1 MSIMKMKSKSLVQS
15 WLEVELTINGRTLSE
30 ALFDMNKALGSAHTH
45 SRVREWA
52 ENRNGRGKRLPREVR
67 IYMAKVVMP
76 HVLKSAGV
84 ASSAKIDK
92 RTMNR
97 LVEQLC

>member
-1 MSIMKMKSKSLVQS
+1 MKMKAKSLVQS
-15 WLEVELTINGRTLSE
+15 WLEVELNINGRTLSE
-30 ALFDMNKALGSAHTH
+30 ALFDMNKSLGSAHTH

-76 HVLKSAGV
+76 YVLKSAGV
-84 ASSAKIDK
+84 SSLAKIDK
-92 RTMNR
+92 RTINR